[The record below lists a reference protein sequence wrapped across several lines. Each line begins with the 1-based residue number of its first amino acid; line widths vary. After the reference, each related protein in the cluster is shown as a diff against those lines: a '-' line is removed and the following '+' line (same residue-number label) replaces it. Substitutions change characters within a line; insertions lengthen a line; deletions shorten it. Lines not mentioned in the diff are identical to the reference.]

1 MRVSLRKQRCNGLP
15 HKRQLTIRLDEDV
28 LDWLKRQ
35 GRGYQ
40 TRINAILRAYYE
52 AHKDNTSPGPDLS
65 AQPPRVDGLETL
77 IAILFQGRSDPEQSA
92 IAFNRPSG
100 LPTVTDGPAFAGD
113 WGYCP
118 QNWKCASDILSL
130 FEFSARQ

>member
-1 MRVSLRKQRCNGLP
+1 MSKESTKSDLARLDAIRDEDIDYSDIPELDESFFEKATVHWPS

-52 AHKDNTSPGPDLS
+52 AHKDNTSS
-65 AQPPRVDGLETL
+65 
-77 IAILFQGRSDPEQSA
+77 
-92 IAFNRPSG
+92 RP
-100 LPTVTDGPAFAGD
+100 
-113 WGYCP
+113 
-118 QNWKCASDILSL
+118 
-130 FEFSARQ
+130 

>member
-1 MRVSLRKQRCNGLP
+1 MSKKSTKSDLARLDAMRDQDIDYSDIPELDERFFEKATVPWPP

-52 AHKDNTSPGPDLS
+52 AHKDNTSP
-65 AQPPRVDGLETL
+65 
-77 IAILFQGRSDPEQSA
+77 
-92 IAFNRPSG
+92 RP
-100 LPTVTDGPAFAGD
+100 
-113 WGYCP
+113 
-118 QNWKCASDILSL
+118 
-130 FEFSARQ
+130 